1 MKFEN
6 KDTFEQHNVFGMGEP
21 NTLCKI
27 FYGGLIFKS
36 THRSTMR
43 TI

>member
-6 KDTFEQHNVFGMGEP
+6 KNTFEQHNAFGTGEP

-27 FYGGLIFKS
+27 FY
-36 THRSTMR
+36 R
-43 TI
+43 